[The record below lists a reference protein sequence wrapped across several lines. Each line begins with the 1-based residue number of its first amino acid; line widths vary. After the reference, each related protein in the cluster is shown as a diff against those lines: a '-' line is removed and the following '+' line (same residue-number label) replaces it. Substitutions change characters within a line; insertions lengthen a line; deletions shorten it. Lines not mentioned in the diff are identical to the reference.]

1 MRQALTNQ
9 SALFQ
14 SKLIYSN
21 FLCDFYPGVDHVKKI
36 PQRRT
41 ELWLAKKKLEGPI
54 IAAVRKIF
62 FRTLENLLSP
72 LYCLFN
78 IQFLFPKR
86 LRVDVV

>member
-41 ELWLAKKKLEGPI
+41 EL
-54 IAAVRKIF
+54 
-62 FRTLENLLSP
+62 
-72 LYCLFN
+72 
-78 IQFLFPKR
+78 
-86 LRVDVV
+86 